1 MFIAIQG
8 SPAAISVGVLLMM
21 SLSLVSLAALIVMW
35 LAGLVTLRLA
45 KRAGCLEG
53 LGVFASI
60 WRGIHLLG
68 AQLRGVGLTW
78 LVVTGLDLVYPILA
92 APVGILLAA
101 AGFLTEAEALNAQ
114 FGDKINTMI
123 ILRGWAQV
131 KLAAGEIDLALEDA
145 ERAVDLAGEVGEA
158 IEQGINLRI
167 LGQVYA
173 ALDRCQEALDL
184 FQQSE
189 ALLAEEYPY
198 EAAAPCCSGD
208 HTLSLTV
215 NSELSI
221 SLLGKAR
228 AHFSNIGG
236 AARARG
242 HRNLARRAKRFKRSS
257 FASGSIVPNGFA
269 ESTT

>member
-1 MFIAIQG
+1 VFIAIQG

-145 ERAVDLAGEVGEA
+145 QRAVDLAAEVSEA

-198 EAAAPCCSGD
+198 EAARTLLQWGSNPCIDGK
-208 HTLSLTV
+208 L
-215 NSELSI
+215 ELSI
-221 SLLGKAR
+221 SLLAKAR
-228 AHFSNIGG
+228 ATFRTLEAQQEL
-236 AARARG
+236 AAIEIWPEG
-242 HRNLARRAKRFKRSS
+242 
-257 FASGSIVPNGFA
+257 PNDLKDRPSPPA
-269 ESTT
+269 L